1 MLYVGEGLRG
11 NNATCSTL
19 SQLSVPSPT
28 THKQIGPFWCSFLG
42 GWACVCSRTLGVSPS
57 NSHVRLGV
65 SPTATTPT
73 GFFSQKFLRL
83 YFPGLEPWVT
93 QSVSL
98 PNCSSSFIHTQKW
111 DYQICQPLPC
121 SESSPLRLPVCA
133 PPTGLDECFFFN
145 SLVMRLSY
153 SLIFCQFGGCGVC
166 F

>member
-1 MLYVGEGLRG
+1 MSCCVCFIVRGRALGIGLGGATNMVALWCCMCGRGLRG

-83 YFPGLEPWVT
+83 YFPMLEPQVAW
-93 QSVSL
+93 SVLL
-98 PNCSSSFIHTQKW
+98 PSCSSWFICTQMW
-111 DYQICQPLPC
+111 DFLFCQLLPC
-121 SESSPLRLPVCA
+121 LLH
-133 PPTGLDECFFFN
+133 
-145 SLVMRLSY
+145 
-153 SLIFCQFGGCGVC
+153 
-166 F
+166 